1 MKFDIKS
8 RELYTNS
15 GSLIKKLDCPLKIK
29 FSQLALNQ
37 SGKIT
42 CKNCN
47 SEILDTAKF
56 SDIEVQK
63 KMKESPE
70 QCLKVNLNQRNIKII
85 TNGN

>member
-1 MKFDIKS
+1 MKFNIKS

-29 FSQLALNQ
+29 FSQLTLDRLGKLN
-37 SGKIT
+37 
-42 CKNCN
+42 CKNCK

-56 SDIEVQK
+56 NDSEVLK